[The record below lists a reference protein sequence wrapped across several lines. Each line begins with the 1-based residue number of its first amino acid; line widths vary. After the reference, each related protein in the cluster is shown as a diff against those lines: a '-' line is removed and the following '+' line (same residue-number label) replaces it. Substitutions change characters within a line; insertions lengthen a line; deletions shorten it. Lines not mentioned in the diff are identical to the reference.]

1 VADVRGALSG
11 TVTLKRWRPVNP
23 RTKLAALLWVASL
36 VLLLPAVPSFV
47 LAALLLTAALI
58 IDPPLVATVVKRGLA
73 IVLPFAIAV
82 TAVQTLLIWHPDSTP
97 LWGPF
102 LYSAHGFERSSGLAG
117 RVTAIVITSLLVFV
131 STGPARLLR
140 SLDAAGW
147 PPAIAY
153 LIASPLLMLG
163 AFSARVRS
171 IREAQQARGMRF
183 GGSPL
188 NRLKGLLL
196 LVSPLVT
203 SALIEADQRS
213 HVLNQRGFRAFP
225 RRTPLLPVDD
235 AAWERPARFALIV
248 LAVLQ
253 LGAWPW
259 L

>member
-1 VADVRGALSG
+1 MAELRDTLSG
-11 TVTLKRWRPVNP
+11 SAADFGRRPVNP
-23 RTKLAALLWVASL
+23 RTKLAALIWVASL
-36 VLLLPAVPSFV
+36 VLLLPASATFALAGLL
-47 LAALLLTAALI
+47 LAAAPIVDRSLA
-58 IDPPLVATVVKRGLA
+58 VAVVKRGIA
-73 IVLPFAIAV
+73 IVLPFVIAV
-82 TAVQTLLIWHPDSTP
+82 VAVQTLLIRHPDSAP

-102 LYSAHGFERSSGLAG
+102 LLSAHGFEHSSALAG
-117 RVTAIVITSLLVFV
+117 RVTAIVTTSLLVFV

-147 PPAIAY
+147 PPAVAY

-163 AFSARVRS
+163 AFSARIRS
-171 IREAQQARGMRF
+171 IREAQQARGLRL

-188 NRLKGLLL
+188 NRLRGLFLL
-196 LVSPLVT
+196 ISPLVT

-225 RRTPLLPVDD
+225 RRTPLLHVDD
-235 AAWERPARFALIV
+235 ATWERQARFALIG